1 LYVLQVIATCL
12 TCDRCN
18 FVINLYQG
26 SAKNAHGVDFSHGVV
41 VECLRVS
48 GSVLSFHRACRAVLQ
63 AASGKS
69 TGDDHRKSYTTSVLE
84 FRRLKTSRATATLAR
99 PKSDMSAA
107 AAHALEQA
115 RVLLKKDRLDCQ
127 ELGMERLVGLTNP
140 ETCGGEISLEVSLQ
154 VLQEDW
160 LVQYLIEPAEDEGPT
175 SAATIM
181 SACTSSLLE
190 GESSANINSTEATT
204 KRMVLE
210 EVRHEGKLRACA
222 LRVLCNSLAVV
233 AEGKMLEKVV
243 KQAGCPLVNEQL
255 LVALVQDLKGANRP
269 PSVVMAGYK
278 LSSAHEAALALRCL
292 RILGEHSDGCRA
304 YLQTEEVLERLDMAR
319 ACGRSTHLVLQ
330 QEADKTH
337 SKMTEDIRSC

>member
-1 LYVLQVIATCL
+1 LQVVATCL
-12 TCDRCN
+12 TCDRCH
-18 FVINLYQG
+18 FVINLYKG

-63 AASGKS
+63 ASSGQS

-84 FRRLKTSRATATLAR
+84 FRRLKASRVATLSR
-99 PKSDMSAA
+99 PKSVIS

-140 ETCGGEISLEVSLQ
+140 ETCGEEVSLEISLQ
-154 VLQEDW
+154 VLQENW
-160 LVQYLIEPAEDEGPT
+160 LVQYLIEPAEEDGPA
-175 SAATIM
+175 SATTIL
-181 SACTSSLLE
+181 SGCASSLLE
-190 GESSANINSTEATT
+190 GEPSVNNTEATT

-210 EVRHEGKLRACA
+210 EVRHEGKLRSCA

-233 AEGKMLEKVV
+233 AEAKMLEKVV
-243 KQAGCPLVNEQL
+243 KQAGCPLVKEQL

-278 LSSAHEAALALRCL
+278 LASAHEAALALRCL

-304 YLQTEEVLERLDMAR
+304 YLQTEEALERLETAR

-337 SKMTEDIRSC
+337 SKMTEEVRSC

>member
-1 LYVLQVIATCL
+1 
-12 TCDRCN
+12 
-18 FVINLYQG
+18 
-26 SAKNAHGVDFSHGVV
+26 V

-48 GSVLSFHRACRAVLQ
+48 GSVLSFHRACRAILQ
-63 AASGKS
+63 AASGQS

-84 FRRLKTSRATATLAR
+84 FRRLKTSRATTLTR
-99 PKSDMSAA
+99 PRSDIS

-115 RVLLKKDRLDCQ
+115 RILLKKDRLDCQ

-140 ETCGGEISLEVSLQ
+140 ETCGQEISLEISLQ
-154 VLQEDW
+154 ILQEDW
-160 LVQYLIEPAEDEGPT
+160 LVQYLIEPLPAEDDGPS

-181 SACTSSLLE
+181 SACTASLLQ
-190 GESSANINSTEATT
+190 GESSANDTEATT

-210 EVRHEGKLRACA
+210 ELRHEGKLRSCA

-255 LVALVQDLKGANRP
+255 LAALVQDLTGANRP

-278 LSSAHEAALALRCL
+278 LASAHEAALALRCL

-304 YLQTEEVLERLDMAR
+304 YLQTEEALERLETAR
-319 ACGRSTHLVLQ
+319 ACGRSTHFVLQ